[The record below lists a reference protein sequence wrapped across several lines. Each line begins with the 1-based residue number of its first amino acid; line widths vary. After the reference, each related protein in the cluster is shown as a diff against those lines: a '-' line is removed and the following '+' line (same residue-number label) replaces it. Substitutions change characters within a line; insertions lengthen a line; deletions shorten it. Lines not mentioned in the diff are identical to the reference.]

1 METNEEALPAGFWTD
16 LVTEF
21 VEKSRS
27 LSLEE
32 GGGAVDRIGGGDARP
47 DMEVDVRCC
56 HDIDFPAETLDLALE
71 RRPCTSLSALQAR

>member
-1 METNEEALPAGFWTD
+1 METTEEALPAGFWTD

-21 VEKSRS
+21 VEESRS

-32 GGGAVDRIGGGDARP
+32 GGGAVDWIGEGGARP

-56 HDIDFPAETLDLALE
+56 HDLDFPVEMLDLVLG